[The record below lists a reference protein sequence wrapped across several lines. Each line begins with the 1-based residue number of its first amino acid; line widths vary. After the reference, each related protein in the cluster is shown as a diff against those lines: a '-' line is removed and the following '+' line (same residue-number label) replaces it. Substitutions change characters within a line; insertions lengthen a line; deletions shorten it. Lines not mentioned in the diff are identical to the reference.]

1 VLLATVLFAV
11 APAAAAKEG
20 GVRTR
25 RVPDGGIHP
34 QVATDARG
42 RLHLAYFKGDPKE
55 GDVYYVRSEDGG
67 STFTKAIRVN
77 SQPGSVIIAGT
88 VRGPHLAVGRDDRVH
103 VAWMGSSKAE
113 PRIAGRLAPML
124 YARMNDARDGFEPE
138 RNVIHRHPGLDGGG
152 SIAADPEGN
161 VYVAWHA
168 PADRSKGHDEDGRYV
183 WVARSKDDGKT
194 FSPETQANSRPTG
207 VCGCCGMRIFA
218 ADKGRV
224 FIAYRTATKVVNR
237 DLHVLASNDYGRTF
251 EVAAADPWEIGK
263 CVMST
268 AAFAQ
273 AQGGNV
279 LAAWETREQIRFARV
294 GGDVKARDVLSAPGR
309 GENRK
314 HPSIAVNARGEF
326 LLAWTEGTG
335 WAKGGSVA
343 WQVFDEKGKPVA
355 GREGRASGLP
365 AWGVPAAVAMPDGS
379 FTLVF

>member
-1 VLLATVLFAV
+1 
-11 APAAAAKEG
+11 
-20 GVRTR
+20 
-25 RVPDGGIHP
+25 
-34 QVATDARG
+34 
-42 RLHLAYFKGDPKE
+42 
-55 GDVYYVRSEDGG
+55 
-67 STFTKAIRVN
+67 
-77 SQPGSVIIAGT
+77 
-88 VRGPHLAVGRDDRVH
+88 
-103 VAWMGSSKAE
+103 
-113 PRIAGRLAPML
+113 
-124 YARMNDARDGFEPE
+124 
-138 RNVIHRHPGLDGGG
+138 
-152 SIAADPEGN
+152 
-161 VYVAWHA
+161 
-168 PADRSKGHDEDGRYV
+168 
-183 WVARSKDDGKT
+183 
-194 FSPETQANSRPTG
+194 
-207 VCGCCGMRIFA
+207 MRIFA

-237 DLHVLASNDYGRTF
+237 DVHVLASNDYGRTF

-279 LAAWETREQIRFARV
+279 LAAWETRDQIRFARV

-314 HPSIAVNARGEF
+314 HPSIAVNGRGEF

-343 WQVFDEKGKPVA
+343 WQVFDERGKPVA